1 MAVSG
6 HQDYWNVNVPEK
18 DQTQE
23 CPLPLANVN
32 AADRKQL
39 AIPDAQFHVMSWQD
53 VKDVIST
60 DLSIHVCN
68 DLDTKQAEGNI
79 LRRRAWIQIPNVTNV

>member
-1 MAVSG
+1 MVFLVFVPNVNPLSYTRSINMAVSG

-39 AIPDAQFHVMSWQD
+39 AIPDAQFHVMSWED

-60 DLSIHVCN
+60 DVSIPVCN
-68 DLDTKQAEGNI
+68 DLDTK
-79 LRRRAWIQIPNVTNV
+79 